1 MTKEYGMKLAF
12 TTLGC
17 PAWDLDTVID
27 RGSVFGYD
35 GVDFRGI
42 QEEIDVTKL
51 PEFNDGLGETK
62 RKLSDAGLA
71 VCGISSSLKVCD
83 ETAAEANLEEA
94 KRTIPI
100 AAELGVPNIR
110 VFGMGNAEEKS
121 KEELADIG
129 QGMMEQVLAL
139 DGADQFKWVFETHD
153 HWIKSSDCKLLLD
166 RVTVPIFGALW
177 DMGHTTRVGEEDPA
191 DTLSALGDRV
201 FYAHVKDAVYDP
213 YQENAMKD
221 GWKYVPPGEG
231 QLPLAKALGLLED
244 RGYAGYVM
252 FEHEKRWHP
261 TLPEPEDIL
270 PKYVSWFNGLGL

>member
-1 MTKEYGMKLAF
+1 MKMAF

-17 PAWDLDTVID
+17 PAWDLDTVIA
-27 RGSVFGYD
+27 RGSEYGYD
-35 GVDFRGI
+35 AVDFRGI

-51 PEFNDGLGETK
+51 PEFNSAIAETK
-62 RKLSDAGLA
+62 RKFADANL
-71 VCGISSSLKVCD
+71 VICGISSSLKVCD
-83 ETAAEANLEEA
+83 ETVAEANLEEA

-110 VFGMGNAEEKS
+110 VFGMGNAKEKS

-153 HWIKSSDCKLLLD
+153 NWIKSQDCKLLLD
-166 RVTVPIFGALW
+166 RVKVPIFGALW

-191 DTLSALGDRV
+191 DTLAALGDRV
-201 FYAHVKDAVYDP
+201 FYTHVKDAVHDP
-213 YQENAMKD
+213 NQENAMDD

-231 QLPLAKALGLLED
+231 QLPLEKALNLLKD
-244 RGYAGYVM
+244 RGYDGYVM

-261 TLPEPEDIL
+261 TLPEPEDIM
-270 PKYVSWFNGLGL
+270 PMFVSWFKGLNL

>member
-1 MTKEYGMKLAF
+1 MKMAF
-12 TTLGC
+12 TTLGA
-17 PAWDLDTVID
+17 PAWDLDTVIA
-27 RGSVFGYD
+27 RGSEYGYD

-42 QEEIDVTKL
+42 QEEIDITKL
-51 PEFNDGLGETK
+51 PEFNAEISETK
-62 RKLSDAGLA
+62 RKLADAGLA

-83 ETAAEANLEEA
+83 ETVAESNLEEA

-110 VFGMGNAEEKS
+110 VFGMGNAEEKT

-153 HWIKSSDCKLLLD
+153 HWIKSEDCKLLLD

-177 DMGHTTRVGEEDPA
+177 DMGHTSRVGEEDPA
-191 DTLSALGDRV
+191 DTLAALGDRV
-201 FYAHVKDAVYDP
+201 FYTHVKDAVYDTE
-213 YQENAMKD
+213 QENAMKD
-221 GWKYVPPGEG
+221 GWKYVPPGQG
-231 QLPLAKALGLLED
+231 QLPLAKALGLLKD
-244 RGYAGYVM
+244 RGYDGYVM

-261 TLPEPEDIL
+261 TLPEPEDIM
-270 PKYVSWFNGLGL
+270 PMFVSWFKGLNL